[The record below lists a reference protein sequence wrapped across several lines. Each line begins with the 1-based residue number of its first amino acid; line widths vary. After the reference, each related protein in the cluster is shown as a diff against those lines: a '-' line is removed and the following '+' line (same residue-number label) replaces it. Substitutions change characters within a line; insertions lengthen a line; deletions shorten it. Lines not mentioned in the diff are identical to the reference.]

1 MYCLWS
7 LKVYFPASVF
17 ASFLLSGSVVSHTAY
32 FLSSPSSYT
41 VDSLSGPCFLCQG
54 LFVQLVQANS
64 PSALA
69 GLRFGDQ
76 VLQINGQNCA
86 GWSTD
91 KAHKAL
97 KAAAE
102 TRIELVV
109 RDRWGA
115 TDAHYSDRASYNV
128 CPPWKLVS
136 VWGCAKENNACVNI
150 KDYLCRRLCLLNDLL
165 LLLSHPIGQTWKQ
178 LTTTDSYTQ
187 TWALPICT
195 NLDVRICISISLCLV
210 IGLVL
215 SEAWW
220 HILCSWTIWRPLLAV
235 PITLLL

>member
-1 MYCLWS
+1 M
-7 LKVYFPASVF
+7 
-17 ASFLLSGSVVSHTAY
+17 
-32 FLSSPSSYT
+32 
-41 VDSLSGPCFLCQG
+41 DSLSGPCFLCQG

-109 RDRWGA
+109 RDR
-115 TDAHYSDRASYNV
+115 
-128 CPPWKLVS
+128 
-136 VWGCAKENNACVNI
+136 
-150 KDYLCRRLCLLNDLL
+150 
-165 LLLSHPIGQTWKQ
+165 
-178 LTTTDSYTQ
+178 
-187 TWALPICT
+187 
-195 NLDVRICISISLCLV
+195 
-210 IGLVL
+210 
-215 SEAWW
+215 
-220 HILCSWTIWRPLLAV
+220 
-235 PITLLL
+235 

>member
-1 MYCLWS
+1 MS
-7 LKVYFPASVF
+7 QHIIALKVPRYVVCDHLSVYFPASVF
-17 ASFLLSGSVVSHTAY
+17 ASFLLSCSVVFPPPY
-32 FLSSPSSYT
+32 FLSSPSSHT
-41 VDSLSGPCFLCQG
+41 VGSFSGPCFLCQG

-109 RDRWGA
+109 RDR
-115 TDAHYSDRASYNV
+115 
-128 CPPWKLVS
+128 
-136 VWGCAKENNACVNI
+136 
-150 KDYLCRRLCLLNDLL
+150 
-165 LLLSHPIGQTWKQ
+165 
-178 LTTTDSYTQ
+178 
-187 TWALPICT
+187 
-195 NLDVRICISISLCLV
+195 
-210 IGLVL
+210 
-215 SEAWW
+215 
-220 HILCSWTIWRPLLAV
+220 
-235 PITLLL
+235 